1 MKFMLRKVYRILSL
15 SFIISLAA
23 VAYVSA
29 ATEVYNTSNN
39 PLFITNSTWDQRLN
53 TLQTTLQ
60 TQSANISTFLSR
72 FGWNGTYTFSQG
84 FELLYN
90 DVHNLAS
97 STSQSDILTA
107 FNREFVSGQV
117 TSGFSTKRYIY
128 RNMTGVESIRGYL
141 NGSDTGSLVYT
152 IDSNLAHVDSDIH
165 SSNVLLGGV
174 LTDTGNIS
182 STAQSIFNLENSNL
196 PSIKVSA
203 SNMEVDLYNIRSNVS
218 AITSDVDSID
228 AHTTGIYNTVTSYIP
243 DIYSDLNILQEFFA
257 DSTSVANKRNA
268 EISSDTAIDE
278 FTGLGGNAVT
288 PSDYVDISSYV
299 SDVKTG
305 FSTGNVRPY
314 SVLNILSQGSET
326 YPWQWFSQDTYNS
339 INPQPKRGGSLN
351 SDMYL
356 AMYEDLE
363 QTNYRKSSSDTPLL
377 DAYNLEISQ
386 AVFK

>member
-39 PLFITNSTWDQRLN
+39 PLFITNSTWDQRLS

-60 TQSANISTFLSR
+60 TASSNISTLVNR
-72 FGWNGTYTFSQG
+72 FGWNGTVSFSQG

-90 DVHNLAS
+90 DVHSLAS
-97 STSQSDILTA
+97 STSQSDFLTA
-107 FNREFVSGQV
+107 FNREFPQGVPS
-117 TSGFSTKRYIY
+117 TSGTAKRYLYLLFEYARGID
-128 RNMTGVESIRGYL
+128 TTASSIS
-141 NGSDTGSLVYT
+141 SDISH
-152 IDSNLAHVDSDIH
+152 IDSDIH

-174 LTDTGNIS
+174 LTDTGNIY

-196 PSIKVSA
+196 PSIKVST

-228 AHTTGIYNTVTSYIP
+228 AHTTGIYNTVTSYVP

-257 DSTSVANKRNA
+257 DSTTVANKRNA

-278 FTGLGGNAVT
+278 FTGLGGNAIT

-299 SDVKTG
+299 SDIKTG
-305 FSTGNVRPY
+305 FSTGNVSPY
-314 SVLNILSQGSET
+314 SALTILSQGSDT

-339 INPQPKRGGSLN
+339 INPQSTRGGFLST
-351 SDMYL
+351 DMYL
-356 AMYEDLE
+356 SMYEDLE
-363 QTNYRKSSSDTPLL
+363 QSNYRKSVSDTPLL
-377 DAYNLEISQ
+377 DEYNFELSQ
-386 AVFK
+386 AVYK